1 MEPVDLIKG
10 SVKLATLPEVFIK
23 VNEMVDDPTSSA
35 SDIGKFIANDPGL
48 TARLLKIANSPL
60 YGFPSRIDTVSRAI
74 TIIGTRGLRDLI
86 LATSV
91 INNFTRMPSDH
102 IEIEAFWHHSLYS
115 GVLARLIAV
124 KCNALHTEPFFV
136 SGLLHD
142 IGQLIILNKLPEM
155 SRETQMRANDGK
167 VPLHEVEQEVIGF
180 DHAQVGCELLRS
192 WGLPETIIDATA
204 YHHRPGSA
212 ELSPLGASI
221 VHIADALAIAARDEL
236 LSEGESADMLESVDS
251 AAMAITG
258 LEDDAVTHIMEE
270 ASLQYNA
277 AVELFLPRAV

>member
-23 VNEMVDDPTSSA
+23 VNEMVDDPSSSA
-35 SDIGKFIANDPGL
+35 SDIGKFISYDPAL

-91 INNFTRMPSDH
+91 ISNFTRLPSEH
-102 IEIEAFWHHSLYS
+102 IEINAFWRHSLYC

-155 SRETQMRANDGK
+155 SRETQMRANDGIM
-167 VPLHEVEQEVIGF
+167 PLHQVEQEVIGF
-180 DHAQVGCELLRS
+180 DHAKVGCELLRS
-192 WGLPETIIDATA
+192 WGLPETIIDATEF
-204 YHHRPGSA
+204 HHEPNRA
-212 ELSPLGASI
+212 QLSPLGASI
-221 VHIADALAIAARDEL
+221 VHIADVIAENNEVSPDNDEEI
-236 LSEGESADMLESVDS
+236 SSTANVDPV
-251 AAMAITG
+251 AMAITR
-258 LEDDAVTHIMEE
+258 LEESAIEQIKEE

-277 AVELFLPRAV
+277 AVELFLPQAV

>member
-1 MEPVDLIKG
+1 MDAVDLING
-10 SVKLATLPEVFIK
+10 SIKLATLPEVFIK
-23 VNEMVDDPTSSA
+23 INDMVDDPSSSA
-35 SDIGKFIANDPGL
+35 SDIGKFISQDPAL

-60 YGFPSRIDTVSRAI
+60 YGFPSKIDTVSRAI

-91 INNFTRMPSDH
+91 IGNFTQLPKDH
-102 IEIEAFWHHSLYS
+102 IDIHAFWSHSLYC

-155 SRETQMRANDGK
+155 FRETQMRASNS
-167 VPLHEVEQEVIGF
+167 PASLYEIEREVIGF
-180 DHAQVGCELLRS
+180 DHAEVGSELLRI
-192 WGLPETIIDATA
+192 WHLPDTIVDATEF
-204 YHHRPGSA
+204 HHEPGKA

-221 VHIADALAIAARDEL
+221 VHIGSALATDIENQSNNEL
-236 LSEGESADMLESVDS
+236 TDLPATKIDPV
-251 AAMAITG
+251 AMAVTG
-258 LEDDAVTHIMEE
+258 LTEMAIDQIKDEST
-270 ASLQYNA
+270 LQFST
-277 AVELFLPRAV
+277 AVELFLPKVS

>member
-1 MEPVDLIKG
+1 MEAVDLIKG
-10 SVKLATLPEVFIK
+10 SVKLATLPEVFTKI
-23 VNEMVDDPTSSA
+23 NEMVDDPSSSA
-35 SDIGKFIANDPGL
+35 SDIGKFISQDPGL

-91 INNFTRMPSDH
+91 INNFAGMPGDH
-102 IEIEAFWHHSLYS
+102 VDMQKFWSHSLYC
-115 GVLARLIAV
+115 GVIARLIAV

-155 SRETQMRANDGK
+155 SRETQMRANDGAIS
-167 VPLHEVEQEVIGF
+167 LHEIEHEVIGF
-180 DHAQVGCELLRS
+180 DHAKVGAELLRD
-192 WGLPETIIDATA
+192 WRLPETIVDSTEF
-204 YHHRPGSA
+204 HHEPGKA

-221 VHIADALAIAARDEL
+221 VHIASELARDVEMKSEL
-236 LSEGESADMLESVDS
+236 STDIFISSRVDQV
-251 AAMAITG
+251 AVAITG
-258 LEDDAVTHIMEE
+258 LNESVIENIKQE
-270 ASLQYNA
+270 AALQFSA
-277 AVELFLPRAV
+277 AVELFLPKAG

>member
-1 MEPVDLIKG
+1 MEAVDLIKG

-23 VNEMVDDPTSSA
+23 INEMVDDPSSSA
-35 SDIGKFIANDPGL
+35 SDIGRFISQDPAL

-60 YGFPSRIDTVSRAI
+60 YGFPSKIDTVSRAI

-91 INNFTRMPSDH
+91 INNFSHMPSEQLDIH
-102 IEIEAFWHHSLYS
+102 AFWSHSLYC
-115 GVLARLIAV
+115 GVLARLLAA

-155 SRETQMRANDGK
+155 SRETQLRANDGA
-167 VPLHEVEQEVIGF
+167 VPLHEAEQEVMGF
-180 DHAQVGCELLRS
+180 DHAKVGGELLRD
-192 WGLPETIIDATA
+192 WRLPETIIDATEF
-204 YHHRPGSA
+204 HHEPSKA

-221 VHIADALAIAARDEL
+221 VHIADVIAVNVEMDENSKEEDYIVAKADPVAIAVTGVTEL
-236 LSEGESADMLESVDS
+236 IIEDIKEEAAVQFS
-251 AAMAITG
+251 AAI
-258 LEDDAVTHIMEE
+258 
-270 ASLQYNA
+270 
-277 AVELFLPRAV
+277 ELFLPKAV

>member
-1 MEPVDLIKG
+1 MEAVDLIKG

-23 VNEMVDDPTSSA
+23 INDMVDDPSSSA
-35 SDIGKFIANDPGL
+35 SDIGKFISQDPGL
-48 TARLLKIANSPL
+48 TARLLKIANSPF

-91 INNFTRMPSDH
+91 INNFTRIPSNYLDIH
-102 IEIEAFWHHSLYS
+102 AFWSHSLYC

-155 SRETQMRANDGK
+155 SRETQMRANDGV
-167 VPLHEVEQEVIGF
+167 VPLYQVEQEVIGF
-180 DHAQVGCELLRS
+180 DHAKVGSELLRD
-192 WGLPETIIDATA
+192 WKLPETIIDATEF
-204 YHHRPGSA
+204 HHEPGKA
-212 ELSPLGASI
+212 ELSPLGACI
-221 VHIADALAIAARDEL
+221 VHIASAIAVDVEAV
-236 LSEGESADMLESVDS
+236 SETNVDDSFISTIDPVAVAVTGLTEASIEHIKEEAALQYS
-251 AAMAITG
+251 AAI
-258 LEDDAVTHIMEE
+258 
-270 ASLQYNA
+270 
-277 AVELFLPRAV
+277 ELFLPKAG

>member
-1 MEPVDLIKG
+1 MEAVDLIKG
-10 SVKLATLPEVFIK
+10 SVKLATLPEVFTKI
-23 VNEMVDDPTSSA
+23 NEMVDDPSSSA
-35 SDIGKFIANDPGL
+35 SDIGKFISQDPGL

-102 IEIEAFWHHSLYS
+102 IDMQKFWSHSLYC
-115 GVLARLIAV
+115 GVIARLIAV

-155 SRETQMRANDGK
+155 SRETQMRANDGAIA
-167 VPLHEVEQEVIGF
+167 LNEIEQEVIGF
-180 DHAQVGCELLRS
+180 DHAKVGAELLRD
-192 WGLPETIIDATA
+192 WRLPETIIDSTE
-204 YHHRPGSA
+204 YHHEPGKA

-221 VHIADALAIAARDEL
+221 VHIASELARDVEMSSEL
-236 LSEGESADMLESVDS
+236 SGDIFITSKVDQV
-251 AAMAITG
+251 AVAITG
-258 LEDDAVTHIMEE
+258 LNESVIENIKEE
-270 ASLQYNA
+270 AALQFSA
-277 AVELFLPRAV
+277 ALELFLPKVG

>member
-1 MEPVDLIKG
+1 MEAVDLIKG
-10 SVKLATLPEVFIK
+10 SVKLATLPEVFTKI
-23 VNEMVDDPTSSA
+23 NEMVDDPSSSA
-35 SDIGKFIANDPGL
+35 SDIGKFISQDPGL

-102 IEIEAFWHHSLYS
+102 IDMQKFWSHSLYC
-115 GVLARLIAV
+115 GVIARLIAV

-155 SRETQMRANDGK
+155 SRETQMRANDGAIA
-167 VPLHEVEQEVIGF
+167 LNEIEQEVIGF
-180 DHAQVGCELLRS
+180 DHARVGAELLRD
-192 WGLPETIIDATA
+192 WRLPETIIDSTE
-204 YHHRPGSA
+204 YHHEPSKA

-221 VHIADALAIAARDEL
+221 VHIASELARDVEMNSEL
-236 LSEGESADMLESVDS
+236 SGDIFISSKVDQV
-251 AAMAITG
+251 AVAITG
-258 LEDDAVTHIMEE
+258 LNESVIENIKEE
-270 ASLQYNA
+270 AALQFSA
-277 AVELFLPRAV
+277 ALELFLPKVG

>member
-1 MEPVDLIKG
+1 MEAVDLIKG

-23 VNEMVDDPTSSA
+23 INEMVDDPSSSA
-35 SDIGKFIANDPGL
+35 SDIGRFISQDPAL

-60 YGFPSRIDTVSRAI
+60 YGFPSKIDTVSRAI

-91 INNFTRMPSDH
+91 INNFSHMPSDQLDIH
-102 IEIEAFWHHSLYS
+102 AFWSHSLYC
-115 GVLARLIAV
+115 GVLARLLAA

-155 SRETQMRANDGK
+155 SRETQLRANDGA
-167 VPLHEVEQEVIGF
+167 VPLHEAEQEVMGF
-180 DHAQVGCELLRS
+180 DHAKVGGELLRD
-192 WGLPETIIDATA
+192 WRLPETIIDATEF
-204 YHHRPGSA
+204 HHEPSKA

-221 VHIADALAIAARDEL
+221 VHIADVIAVNVEMDENSKEEDYIVAKADPVAIAVTGMTEL
-236 LSEGESADMLESVDS
+236 IIEDIKEEAAVQFS
-251 AAMAITG
+251 AAI
-258 LEDDAVTHIMEE
+258 
-270 ASLQYNA
+270 
-277 AVELFLPRAV
+277 ELFLPKAV

>member
-10 SVKLATLPEVFIK
+10 SVKLAALPEVFLKI
-23 VNEMVDDPTSSA
+23 NEMVDDPSSSA
-35 SDIGKFIANDPGL
+35 SDIGKLISQDPAL

-60 YGFPSRIDTVSRAI
+60 YGFPSRVDTVSRAI

-91 INNFTRMPSDH
+91 INNFTRLPSDDLD
-102 IEIEAFWHHSLYS
+102 ITIFWRHSLYC

-124 KCNALHTEPFFV
+124 RCNALHTEPFFV

-155 SRETQMRANDGK
+155 SRETQMRSNDGMI
-167 VPLHEVEQEVIGF
+167 PLHMVEQEVIGF
-180 DHAQVGCELLRS
+180 DHARVGAELLRS
-192 WGLPETIIDATA
+192 WRLPDTTIDATEF
-204 YHHRPGSA
+204 HHEPGKA

-221 VHIADALAIAARDEL
+221 VHIANAIAHDVEIASDQEKSNVETAL
-236 LSEGESADMLESVDS
+236 VDPL
-251 AAMAITG
+251 AMAVTG
-258 LEDDAVTHIMEE
+258 LAESSIEHIKEE
-270 ASLQYNA
+270 ASLQFNA
-277 AVELFLPRAV
+277 AVELFLPQAV

>member
-1 MEPVDLIKG
+1 MEAVDLIKG
-10 SVKLATLPEVFIK
+10 SVKLATLPEVFTKI
-23 VNEMVDDPTSSA
+23 NEMVDDPSSSA
-35 SDIGKFIANDPGL
+35 SDIGKFISQDPGL

-91 INNFTRMPSDH
+91 INNFAGMPSDH
-102 IEIEAFWHHSLYS
+102 IDMQKFWSHSLYC
-115 GVLARLIAV
+115 GVIARLIAV

-155 SRETQMRANDGK
+155 SRETQMRANDGAIS
-167 VPLHEVEQEVIGF
+167 LHQIEHEVIGF
-180 DHAQVGCELLRS
+180 DHAKVGAELLRD
-192 WGLPETIIDATA
+192 WRLPETIVDSTEF
-204 YHHRPGSA
+204 HHEPSKA

-221 VHIADALAIAARDEL
+221 VHIASELARDVEMKSEL
-236 LSEGESADMLESVDS
+236 SADIFLSSRVDQV
-251 AAMAITG
+251 AVAITG
-258 LEDDAVTHIMEE
+258 LNESVIENIKQE
-270 ASLQYNA
+270 AALQFSA
-277 AVELFLPRAV
+277 AVELFLPKAG